1 MHHLLKHINQDI
13 TYLKMRELGPDALSV
28 VGPTCIYKLELLFY
42 LSIQMNILLSYY
54 LCFISFFNL
63 DLYLLRGDT
72 SIS

>member
-1 MHHLLKHINQDI
+1 MHHILKHINQDI

-28 VGPTCIYKLELLFY
+28 VLPTCISRLELFY
-42 LSIQMNILLSYY
+42 FSIQMDILLSYY

-63 DLYLLRGDT
+63 DLYSLRDDT